1 MGVHLNISNKNIF
14 WTKEM
19 VKTILPWKKHTEAMS
34 KQVDNGLTRDL
45 YTDLLYF
52 QMILHSLPQSSI
64 IWNQGQRAP
73 QWWTWVT
80 NHFSIDFKV
89 F

>member
-1 MGVHLNISNKNIF
+1 
-14 WTKEM
+14 
-19 VKTILPWKKHTEAMS
+19 MS

-89 F
+89 FLGMHKNKNKKKKEKNIKVVKIILY